1 MMNVKMP
8 KGKGKSIAMNCV
20 GVLLLFGILVVLCET
35 GTLSSYIKGILM
47 VSAIAV
53 IMACSL
59 NITVGYMGQIALG
72 DCGFMAIGAYT
83 AALITKA
90 MEAGG
95 VLVGTG
101 FPDTI
106 RFLTGILA
114 GGIMAAIFGILVGIP
129 ALRLRGDYL
138 AIITLGFGEI
148 IRVII
153 QNLKF
158 AGGKGFGEGQAG
170 QALIGIN
177 RLADLYVVFWIV
189 VVTVGI
195 LFAIVRSKYGRA
207 IIAIRDDDIAA
218 GASGLNTTFYKVMAF
233 TVSAFFAGIAGGI
246 FAHYIGSLNAA
257 TFGWLKSTEYVIMV
271 VFGGMGSLTGSI
283 IAAVALSALPEALR
297 SFSEY
302 RMLIYSVALILVMI
316 FKPTGLLGNYEF
328 SLLKLWN
335 KITGKRKKNTPRG
348 PVEEVEQQ

>member
-1 MMNVKMP
+1 MIDVKIP
-8 KGKGKSIAMNCV
+8 KEKRKGMIINLA
-20 GVLLLFGILVVLCET
+20 GVLILFGVLVVLCET
-35 GTLSSYIKGILM
+35 GMLSNYIKGILM
-47 VSAIAV
+47 VCGIAV

-90 MEAGG
+90 MESGG
-95 VLVGTG
+95 ILVGAGAPNTL
-101 FPDTI
+101 
-106 RFLTGILA
+106 RFLIGTLA
-114 GGIMAAIFGILVGIP
+114 GGILAAVFGILVGIP

-158 AGGKGFGEGQAG
+158 AGGKGFSEGQAG

-189 VVTVGI
+189 VLTVVI
-195 LFAIVRSKYGRA
+195 LFTFVRSKYGRA
-207 IIAIRDDDIAA
+207 IIAIRNDDIAA
-218 GASGLNTTFYKVMAF
+218 SASGLNTTFYKVMAF

-257 TFGWLKSTEYVIMV
+257 SFGWLKSTEYVIMV

-283 IAAVALSALPEALR
+283 IAAVVLSALPEALR

-302 RMLIYSVALILVMI
+302 RMLVYSVALVLVMI
-316 FKPTGLLGNYEF
+316 FKPTGLLGTYEF
-328 SLLKLWN
+328 SLLRFFN
-335 KITGKRKKNTPRG
+335 RITGKSGKKLADKKQ
-348 PVEEVEQQ
+348 EVK

>member
-1 MMNVKMP
+1 MIDLKIPKEKLKGMIMNLT
-8 KGKGKSIAMNCV
+8 
-20 GVLLLFGILVVLCET
+20 GVLILFGILVVLCET
-35 GTLSSYIKGILM
+35 GALSGYIKGILM
-47 VSAIAV
+47 VCGIAV

-59 NITVGYMGQIALG
+59 NITVGYMGQVALG

-90 MEAGG
+90 MESSGI
-95 VLVGTG
+95 LVGAG
-101 FPDTI
+101 FPNTM
-106 RFLTGILA
+106 RFLIGTILGGILA
-114 GGIMAAIFGILVGIP
+114 AVFGVLVGIP

-158 AGGKGFGEGQAG
+158 AGGKGFSEGQAG

-177 RLADLYVVFWIV
+177 RLSDLYVVFWLV
-189 VVTVGI
+189 VVTVAV
-195 LFAIVRSKYGRA
+195 LFTFVRSKYGRA

-218 GASGLNTTFYKVMAF
+218 GASGLNTTFYKVLAF

-257 TFGWLKSTEYVIMV
+257 SFGWLKSTEYVIMV

-283 IAAVALSALPEALR
+283 IAAVFLSALPEALR

-302 RMLIYSVALILVMI
+302 RMLVYSVALVLVMI
-316 FKPTGLLGNYEF
+316 FKPTGLLGTREF
-328 SLLKLWN
+328 SLLKIWN
-335 KITGKRKKNTPRG
+335 RITGKSGKKLSDKKQ
-348 PVEEVEQQ
+348 EVK